1 MPVPEKHD
9 EMRAETPAVHLIDA
23 SIYIFRAW
31 YSMPED
37 FADPRGRPTNAVYGF
52 ARFLCEFLEHTA
64 TRHAAVAF
72 DESLATS
79 FRNEIFADYK
89 ANREPP
95 PVDLERQFKW
105 CKDLAGCLGLP
116 VYFHSR
122 FEADDLI
129 AALSRYWRGRGHAVA
144 VVTGDKDLAQ
154 LLEGPDDCWWDFA
167 RRNRLDAAGVEH
179 RFGVRPDQI
188 ADFLALTGD
197 PIDNI
202 PGVPGVGPKTAAA
215 LLSHFGNIDALFS
228 RLDELA
234 FLKMRGAKAIG
245 ARLRHHESTVRLAR
259 QLTGLEMKI
268 AEIEDAVHAPRDA
281 ADPDSLDVLLDSLGF
296 GRTLRERLHRLPTG

>member
-1 MPVPEKHD
+1 MVGRTSAKTHDTQHRGNDADQDFGQRPGSVHIPNLARPNKPKLNRQPEATTLSAMPVPEKHD

-116 VYFHSR
+116 VYFHAR

-154 LLEGPDDCWWDFA
+154 LLDGPDDCWWDFA
-167 RRNRLDAAGVEH
+167 RRNRLDAAGSST
-179 RFGVRPDQI
+179 DS
-188 ADFLALTGD
+188 ACA
-197 PIDNI
+197 PIRSR
-202 PGVPGVGPKTAAA
+202 T
-215 LLSHFGNIDALFS
+215 FS
-228 RLDELA
+228 R
-234 FLKMRGAKAIG
+234 
-245 ARLRHHESTVRLAR
+245 
-259 QLTGLEMKI
+259 
-268 AEIEDAVHAPRDA
+268 
-281 ADPDSLDVLLDSLGF
+281 
-296 GRTLRERLHRLPTG
+296 